1 LLISNLFPVSTLRQN
16 YLLVFAVDQSEL
28 EFVLSW
34 VDVENARLALP
45 VQAVDL
51 AALDFGQVNG
61 HVDCADDS
69 VITEKR
75 PVKKKTFSSR
85 VRKMLTRC

>member
-1 LLISNLFPVSTLRQN
+1 MEYHLAFYLINLYPGSTLRQN

-28 EFVLSW
+28 ELVLGG

-69 VITEKR
+69 VITENHPIR
-75 PVKKKTFSSR
+75 KTFVSCIR
-85 VRKMLTRC
+85 